1 MSAEPA
7 ARGRNSLAEQRWWD
21 AFTQLSA
28 ADARAPLEP
37 QDLQRLAVAAH
48 LVGMDEVC
56 LGAWERAYAGYLTR
70 DEVSG
75 AVRSLFW
82 ISFELINR
90 GEVARSSGWIARGRR
105 LLDQRQLDCVE
116 HGYLILPDALGH
128 TVSGDAAAGL
138 ASFARVVEIGERF
151 DDLDLA
157 MWGRNGQGRAL
168 ILLGEQVAGLELLD
182 DVMVAVVAGEI
193 SPIVSGTLYCSVIE
207 ACHEMADLTRAQLWT
222 EALSQ
227 WCDAQPQLVPYRGKC
242 LVYRSELLQ
251 LHGNWVAAMEEA
263 RRACDRLSHPS
274 SQPSIGMAHYQ
285 LGELC
290 RLRGQDAEAEAHYR
304 QASQWGRDP
313 QPGLALLRL
322 RQGNPE
328 LAAGAVRRALEEA
341 RSPGTRASLLAAE
354 VEIAL
359 AMTDLDS
366 ANRAAK
372 ELTTIAAGLSAPTIQ
387 ADAAQATGSVRLA
400 EGRAP
405 AALDDLR
412 RARAC
417 WQDIDAPYELAR
429 VQTLIGDACARLGD
443 QDTAAMEF
451 EAAARCFEQLGA
463 TPEHRRVL
471 ALGSPGGQPAPG
483 GLTSREVEVLREV
496 ATGKTNR
503 AIAAE
508 LLVTEK
514 TVASHVGN
522 IFTKLGL
529 SSRSAATAYA
539 YEHNLV

>member
-7 ARGRNSLAEQRWWD
+7 AQGRNSLAEQRWWD

-75 AVRSLFW
+75 AVRSIFW
-82 ISFELINR
+82 MSFELINR

-138 ASFARVVEIGERF
+138 AGFARVVEFGERF

-168 ILLGEQVAGLELLD
+168 IRLGEQVAGLELLD
-182 DVMVAVVAGEI
+182 EVMVAVVADEI

-207 ACHEMADLTRAQLWT
+207 ACHEVVDLTRAQLWT

-251 LHGNWVAAMEEA
+251 LHGDWIGAMEEA

-274 SQPSIGMAHYQ
+274 PQPSIGMAHYQ

-290 RLRGQDAEAEAHYR
+290 RLRGQDVEAEAHYR

-322 RQGNPE
+322 RQGDPE

-341 RSPGTRASLLAAE
+341 GDPGSRASLLAAE

-359 AMTDLDS
+359 AMTDLDA
-366 ANRAAK
+366 ANRAAE
-372 ELTTIAAGLSAPTIQ
+372 ELTTIAAGLSATTIQ

-463 TPEHRRVL
+463 TPEYRRVL
-471 ALGSPGGQPAPG
+471 ALGSPGGQPSPG
-483 GLTSREVEVLREV
+483 GLTVREVEVLREV